1 MPDTARPTTH
11 DEDRP
16 LRDDIRL
23 LGRLLGDVLRDQEGV
38 ATFELVETVRQTAVR
53 FAREGQASDRAA
65 LHELLDDLPQ
75 STMLAVVRAFTY
87 FLQLSNI
94 AEDAH
99 QIRARRAAD
108 LAGEQAGE
116 GSLTHALDAVS
127 WQARAAPDPNER
139 TAMALDTF
147 FDRALISPVL
157 TAHPTEVQRQSTQR
171 AMRAISDLI
180 ERGDRTALTIDEEQQ
195 ANDALIRLVLTL
207 WHTRMVRANRLQVID
222 EVKNGIHY
230 FQNTF
235 LTQLPRLY
243 AHTEDA
249 LRARFPTREWSLPS
263 FFRIGS
269 WIGGDRDG
277 NPFVTADVLRETVRL
292 QSAAALGFYLG
303 EVHSLGE
310 ELPLSQELLPVSDAL
325 QALSDQSPDAQS
337 QRLDEPYRR
346 AIILIYARLAA
357 TAAHLDHAFQ
367 RRAGVAG
374 VTPYASVAAFAQ
386 DLGVIRDSLTAH
398 GVARLANGRLRSLI
412 RATDVF
418 GLHLAPVDLR
428 QNSDVHARVIGEL
441 LARAGV
447 CPDYAALNE
456 TERVAL
462 LHRELEGTRPLY
474 ASYLSYSTETQS
486 ELDIIFAARDLRA
499 RYGSTALPNYVISKC
514 DGVSDLLEVALML
527 REAALMTG
535 GDTPAVSMNIIPLF
549 ETIED
554 LRQASDTMRRAF
566 SLPLYRALVRSL
578 DNTQEVMLG
587 YSDSNKDG
595 GFLTSGWELY
605 QSEIALMHV
614 FREHGVTLR
623 LFHGRGGSVG
633 RGGGPSYQA
642 VLAQPVGVVGGQI
655 RITEQ
660 GEVIT
665 SKYSNPEVGRRNLER
680 FMSAT
685 IEATLTDHEHTRPP
699 ADNAHAVMDQLSAHA
714 FRAYRELVHDTPGFA
729 RYFRQST
736 PLLEIAT
743 LNIGSRPSSRGGSER
758 IEDLRAIPWVFS
770 WAQCRVL
777 LPGWY
782 GFGSAVDAWLREVPD
797 GLPTLQRMAETWPF
811 FRMLLSNMDM
821 VLAKSDLAVA
831 SRYAELVED
840 EALRH
845 NIFDRIKREWQRT
858 HNAVLAITRQP
869 HLLANDP
876 LLARSLANRVPYM
889 DPLNHL
895 QIALLRRQRAK
906 AAHEGTP
913 DDDRIERGIHLTING
928 ISAGLRNS
936 G

>member
-1 MPDTARPTTH
+1 MSDAARSLAP

-16 LRDDIRL
+16 LRDDIRF
-23 LGRLLGDVLRDQEGV
+23 LGRLLGDAVRDQEGV
-38 ATFELVETVRQTAVR
+38 PTFELVETVRQTAVR
-53 FAREGQASDRAA
+53 FAREGNASDRAA
-65 LHELLDDLPQ
+65 LHDLLDDLPQ
-75 STMLAVVRAFTY
+75 STMLAVVRAFAY
-87 FLQLSNI
+87 FLQLLNI

-99 QIRARRAAD
+99 QIRTHRAAV
-108 LAGEQAGE
+108 LAGEHARA
-116 GSLTHALDAVS
+116 GSLSHALDAVAR
-127 WQARAAPDPNER
+127 QARSDNTSEAAME
-139 TAMALDTF
+139 AELQAF
-147 FDRALISPVL
+147 FDNALISPVL

-171 AMRAISDLI
+171 AMQAISELL
-180 ERGDRTALTIDEEQQ
+180 ERGDRMVLTPEEERQS
-195 ANDALIRLVLTL
+195 NDALVRLVLTL
-207 WHTRMVRANRLQVID
+207 WHTRMVRPNRLQVID
-222 EVKNGIHY
+222 EVKNGVNY
-230 FQNTF
+230 FQQTF

-243 AHTEDA
+243 ADTEDA
-249 LRARFPTREWSLPS
+249 LRARFPDRDWSLQS
-263 FFRIGS
+263 FFRVGS

-277 NPFVTADVLRETVRL
+277 NPFVNAGVLRETVRL

-303 EVHSLGE
+303 EVHALGE
-310 ELPLSQELLPVSDAL
+310 ELPLSQDLRPVSDAL
-325 QALSDQSPDAQS
+325 HALSEQSPDVQP
-337 QRLDEPYRR
+337 QRFDEPYRR
-346 AIILIYARLAA
+346 ALIGIYARLAA
-357 TAAHLDHAFQ
+357 TATQLDHAFQ
-367 RRAGVAG
+367 RRAGVAEA
-374 VTPYASVAAFAQ
+374 TPYESAAAFAQ
-386 DLGVIRDSLTAH
+386 ELGVIRDSLVEK
-398 GVARLANGRLRSLI
+398 GMARLAEGRLRRLL

-418 GLHLAPVDLR
+418 GFHLAPVDLR
-428 QNSDVHARVIGEL
+428 QNSDVHARMVGEL
-441 LARAGV
+441 LERAGV
-447 CPDYAALNE
+447 CADYAALGE
-456 TERVAL
+456 TDRVAM

-474 ASYLSYSTETQS
+474 AAYLEYSPEVRG
-486 ELDIIFAARDLRA
+486 ELEIVFAARDLRE
-499 RYGSTALPNYVISKC
+499 RYGAAALPTYIISKC
-514 DGVSDLLEVALML
+514 DGVSDLLEVALL
-527 REAALMTG
+527 LKEAALMRG
-535 GDTPAVSMNIIPLF
+535 GESPRVSMQIVPLF

-566 SLPLYRALVRSL
+566 ALPLYRALVRSL
-578 DNTQEVMLG
+578 GDTQEVMLG

-605 QSEIALMHV
+605 QSEIALMEV
-614 FREHGVTLR
+614 FREHGVTMR

-642 VLAQPVGVVGGQI
+642 VLAQPAGVVNGQI
-655 RITEQ
+655 RVTEQ

-680 FMSAT
+680 LMAAT
-685 IEATLTDHEHTRPP
+685 IEASLTDHERAKPP
-699 ADNAHAVMDQLSAHA
+699 ADDSHLVMEQLSAHA

-729 RYFRQST
+729 RYFREST

-743 LNIGSRPSSRGGSER
+743 LNIGSRPASRGGSDR

-797 GLPTLQRMAETWPF
+797 GLPTLQRMADTWPF

-840 EALRH
+840 ESLRES
-845 NIFDRIKREWQRT
+845 IFGRIKHEWQRT
-858 HNAVLAITRQP
+858 HDAVLAITRQP
-869 HLLANDP
+869 HLLADDP
-876 LLARSLANRVPYM
+876 LLARSLANRVAYM

-906 AAHEGTP
+906 GDTDAGSTE
-913 DDDRIERGIHLTING
+913 DRIERGIHLTING

>member
-1 MPDTARPTTH
+1 MPDAARPPVQ

-23 LGRLLGDVLRDQEGV
+23 LGRLLGDALREQEGV
-38 ATFELVETVRQTAVR
+38 PTFELVETVRQTAVR
-53 FAREGQASDRAA
+53 FAREGNAQNRTA

-75 STMLAVVRAFTY
+75 STMLAVVRAFAY

-99 QIRARRAAD
+99 QIRAHRAAA
-108 LAGEQAGE
+108 LAGEGASE
-116 GSLTHALDAVS
+116 GSLGFALDAVS
-127 WQARAAPDPNER
+127 RQARSTTDPEESTAKALAA
-139 TAMALDTF
+139 F
-147 FDRALISPVL
+147 FDSALISPVL

-171 AMRAISDLI
+171 AMQSISELI
-180 ERGDRTALTIDEEQQ
+180 ERGDRMVLTPDEEQQ

-207 WHTRMVRANRLQVID
+207 WHTRMVRPNRLQVID

-230 FQNTF
+230 FQHTF

-243 AHTEDA
+243 TQTEDV
-249 LRARFPTREWSLPS
+249 LRARFPKQEWSLPS
-263 FFRIGS
+263 FFRVGS

-277 NPFVTADVLRETVRL
+277 NPFVTAEILRETVRL
-292 QSAAALGFYLG
+292 QSAAALSFYLG
-303 EVHSLGE
+303 EVHTLGE
-310 ELPLSQELLPVSDAL
+310 ELPLSQVLRPVSVAL
-325 QALSDQSPDAQS
+325 QALSDESPDVQP

-346 AIILIYARLAA
+346 ALILIYARLAA
-357 TAAHLDHAFQ
+357 TAAQLDHAFQ
-367 RRAGVAG
+367 NRAGVADAP
-374 VTPYASVAAFAQ
+374 PYASADAFAH
-386 DLGVIRDSLTAH
+386 DLGVIRDSLAAN
-398 GVARLANGRLRSLI
+398 GVERLAAGRLRRLI
-412 RATDVF
+412 RAIDVF

-447 CPDYAALNE
+447 CADYAALGE
-456 TERVAL
+456 DERIAL
-462 LHRELEGTRPLY
+462 LYRELEGTRPLY
-474 ASYLSYSTETQS
+474 ASYLPYSPETHD
-486 ELDIIFAARDLRA
+486 ELAIIFAARDLRA
-499 RYGSTALPNYVISKC
+499 RYGAAALPNYIISKC

-527 REAALMTG
+527 KEVALMTG
-535 GDTPAVSMNIIPLF
+535 GESPALSMNIIPLF
-549 ETIED
+549 ETIDD
-554 LRQASDTMRRAF
+554 LRQASETMRRAF
-566 SLPLYRALVRSL
+566 ALPLYRALVRSCG
-578 DNTQEVMLG
+578 NTHEVMLG

-595 GFLTSGWELY
+595 GFLTSGWALY

-614 FREHGVTLR
+614 FREHGVGLR

-642 VLAQPVGVVGGQI
+642 VLAQPAGAVGGQI

-680 FMSAT
+680 LMAAT
-685 IEATLTDHEHTRPP
+685 IEATLTDHEGTMPP
-699 ADNAHAVMDQLSAHA
+699 ADDTHAVMEQLSAHA
-714 FRAYRELVHDTPGFA
+714 FRAYRDLVHDTPGFA
-729 RYFRQST
+729 RYFREST

-743 LNIGSRPSSRGGSER
+743 LNIGSRPASRGGSDR

-782 GFGSAVDAWLREVPD
+782 GFGSAVDAWLHEVPD
-797 GLPTLQRMAETWPF
+797 GLPTLQRMSDTWPF

-845 NIFDRIKREWQRT
+845 SIFDRITREWQRT
-858 HNAVLAITRQP
+858 HDAVLAITRQP
-869 HLLANDP
+869 HLLANNP

-906 AAHEGTP
+906 GGHANASSE
-913 DDDRIERGIHLTING
+913 DRIERGIHLTING

>member
-1 MPDTARPTTH
+1 MSDALRPPTL

-16 LRDDIRL
+16 LREDIRL
-23 LGRLLGDVLRDQEGV
+23 LGRLLGDALREQEGL

-53 FAREGQASDRAA
+53 FAREGNASDRAA
-65 LHELLDDLPQ
+65 LHDLLDDLPQ
-75 STMLAVVRAFTY
+75 STMLAVVRAFAY

-99 QIRARRAAD
+99 QIRTNRAAE
-108 LAGEQAGE
+108 LEGE
-116 GSLTHALDAVS
+116 GVREGRLRYALDAVS
-127 WQARAAPDPNER
+127 AQSRTHADDGTAHALAA
-139 TAMALDTF
+139 F
-147 FDRALISPVL
+147 FESAHISPVL

-171 AMRAISDLI
+171 AMQAISELL
-180 ERGDRTALTIDEEQQ
+180 ERGDRMVLTPDEAQQ
-195 ANDALIRLVLTL
+195 SDDALVRLVLTL
-207 WHTRMVRANRLQVID
+207 WHTRMVRPNRLQVID

-230 FQNTF
+230 FQHTF

-243 AHTEDA
+243 TETEDA
-249 LRARFPTREWSLPS
+249 LRARFPDVGWSLPS
-263 FFRIGS
+263 FFRVGS

-277 NPFVTADVLRETVRL
+277 NPFVTAEILRETIRL
-292 QSAAALGFYLG
+292 QSSAALNFYLA
-303 EVHSLGE
+303 EVHTLGE
-310 ELPLSQELLPVSDAL
+310 ELPLSRDLLPVSDDL
-325 QALSDQSPDAQS
+325 QRLSDESPDTQP

-346 AIILIYARLAA
+346 ALIGVYARLSA
-357 TAAHLDHAFQ
+357 TAKALDHAFQ
-367 RRAGVAG
+367 RRAGVADA
-374 VTPYASVAAFAQ
+374 TPYPSAEAFAQ
-386 DLGVIRDSLTAH
+386 ELQIIRDSLSAN
-398 GVARLANGRLRSLI
+398 GVARLAEGRLRRLI

-447 CPDYAALNE
+447 CADYAALGE
-456 TERVAL
+456 DERVPIL
-462 LHRELEGTRPLY
+462 QRELEGTRPLY
-474 ASYLSYSTETQS
+474 ASYLAYSPETRA
-486 ELDIIFAARDLRA
+486 ELEIVFSARELRA
-499 RYGSTALPNYVISKC
+499 RYGAAALPNYIISKC
-514 DGVSDLLEVALML
+514 DGVSDLLEVALL
-527 REAALMTG
+527 LKEAALMTG
-535 GDTPAVSMNIIPLF
+535 GDTPALSMHIIPLF

-554 LRQASDTMRRAF
+554 LRQASATMRSAF
-566 SLPLYRALVRSL
+566 SLALYRALVRSL
-578 DNTQEVMLG
+578 GDTQEVMLG

-605 QSEIALMHV
+605 QSEIALMQV
-614 FREHGVTLR
+614 FREHGVAMR

-642 VLAQPVGVVGGQI
+642 VLAQPAGAVNGQI

-680 FMSAT
+680 LMSAT
-685 IEATLTDHEHTRPP
+685 IEASLTDHERSKPP
-699 ADNAHAVMDQLSAHA
+699 AADAHAVMDQLSAHA

-729 RYFRQST
+729 RYFREST

-743 LNIGSRPSSRGGSER
+743 LNIGSRPASRGGSDR

-782 GFGSAVDAWLREVPD
+782 GFGSAVDAWLHEVPE
-797 GLPTLQRMAETWPF
+797 GLPTLQHMADTWPF

-831 SRYAELVED
+831 SRYAELVQD
-840 EALRH
+840 ETLRH
-845 NIFDRIKREWQRT
+845 SIFDRIKREWQRT
-858 HNAVLAITRQP
+858 HDAVLAITRQP

-906 AAHEGTP
+906 GDTTDTSGE
-913 DDDRIERGIHLTING
+913 DRIERGIHLTING